1 MNLQTPAASAGTGS
15 STPVPSS
22 HTVTLLFGSAMPLM
36 TSFEVLAED
45 PGAVTTGALGALES
59 SVKTL

>member
-1 MNLQTPAASAGTGS
+1 
-15 STPVPSS
+15 
-22 HTVTLLFGSAMPLM
+22 MPLM